1 MSHAIFGTRP
11 SLVWTL
17 SKPHP
22 HVWLRCPDT
31 EDRLN
36 CWALPR
42 WDRGPWSPGSSYLLL
57 LPPPQRPTAH
67 SPRTPS
73 TLRLGLSTQGFAPP
87 RSLFVPSQWIGLLPW
102 GPEAPGFPGWQHFAL
117 RSACHFA
124 LGLPPPQTRSCQQLC
139 NFPQPT
145 SGPARAAPS
154 SWMLPGGPE
163 PWPRPQISS
172 RCLGLSPSLMVHTPF
187 VPEFPQK
194 VASTPCPLPRA
205 RLQNAETMERRRQI
219 SSRPAAKRPTASAC
233 ASGDRRWQP
242 RPQRTRAGRGLGGGR
257 GVGAQT

>member
-87 RSLFVPSQWIGLLPW
+87 RSLFVPSQWIGLLPR

-117 RSACHFA
+117 PIGMSLCSRSPSPADKE
-124 LGLPPPQTRSCQQLC
+124 LPATLQL
-139 NFPQPT
+139 
-145 SGPARAAPS
+145 SPAHIWPS
-154 SWMLPGGPE
+154 PGGPIQLDAPRGPGALAKAPDFFSL
-163 PWPRPQISS
+163 PWPQSQSDGSHP
-172 RCLGLSPSLMVHTPF
+172 V
-187 VPEFPQK
+187 
-194 VASTPCPLPRA
+194 
-205 RLQNAETMERRRQI
+205 
-219 SSRPAAKRPTASAC
+219 C
-233 ASGDRRWQP
+233 A
-242 RPQRTRAGRGLGGGR
+242 
-257 GVGAQT
+257 